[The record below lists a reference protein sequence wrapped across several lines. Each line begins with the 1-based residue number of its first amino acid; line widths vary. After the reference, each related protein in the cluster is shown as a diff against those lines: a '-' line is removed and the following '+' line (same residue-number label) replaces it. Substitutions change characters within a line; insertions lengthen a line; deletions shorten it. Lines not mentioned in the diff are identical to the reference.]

1 MLDKFKKLLGNTEP
15 QEQLE
20 QVIVEAVADN
30 SNEVLAKLQADF
42 DSYKAEADQLLT
54 QATAEVAELKTKLE
68 AANAVIAAAEQAKAL
83 AEKQTLET
91 KMAARKEKIVAA
103 IGTEKADG
111 LMLATEALDDAAFN
125 AVLSALAGSV
135 EAEASTEMFK
145 EVGVDAKAEAPKT
158 DAVSRLAAALQAE
171 INPQ

>member
-1 MLDKFKKLLGNTEP
+1 MLDKFKKLLGNAEP

-20 QVIVEAVADN
+20 QVIEAVADN
-30 SNEVLAKLQADF
+30 SNEALTKLQADF
-42 DSYKAEADQLLT
+42 DKYKAEAELVLS
-54 QATAEVAELKTKLE
+54 TAAAELEELKTKLE
-68 AANAVIAAAEQAKAL
+68 AANSVIAAAEQAKAV
-83 AEKQTLET
+83 AEKQALET
-91 KMAARKEKIVAA
+91 KLAARKEKIVAA

>member
-1 MLDKFKKLLGNTEP
+1 MLDKFKKLLGNAEP

-30 SNEVLAKLQADF
+30 SNEALAKLQADF
-42 DSYKAEADQLLT
+42 DSYKADAEQLLT

-68 AANAVIAAAEQAKAL
+68 AANSVIAAAEQAKAI
-83 AEKQTLET
+83 AEKQALET